1 MSDFF
6 SSLPFELG
14 FPCPHKEIKHYISE
28 TVFKTWLEG
37 FNMYLNFRLKSSSIN
52 PVGKTDLDSS
62 FMSQKSEIQSEI
74 NFTGLDE
81 GVINDE
87 DDDFSIDKLENEEV
101 ESIKS
106 DEDEFSLNDSKSKTQ
121 SMQDTNKLKTEGE
134 YKGKMYSY

>member
-1 MSDFF
+1 
-6 SSLPFELG
+6 
-14 FPCPHKEIKHYISE
+14 
-28 TVFKTWLEG
+28 
-37 FNMYLNFRLKSSSIN
+37 MYLNFRLKSSSIN

-121 SMQDTNKLKTEGE
+121 SMQETNKLKTEGE

>member
-1 MSDFF
+1 
-6 SSLPFELG
+6 
-14 FPCPHKEIKHYISE
+14 
-28 TVFKTWLEG
+28 
-37 FNMYLNFRLKSSSIN
+37 
-52 PVGKTDLDSS
+52 
-62 FMSQKSEIQSEI
+62 MSQKFEIQSEI